1 MGFLGLVLFF
11 GGVSV
16 YIFGNVCILHGG
28 EGVEGI
34 YGIWVV
40 IGGWHEFISGE
51 NDLIGVAEVEL
62 TVHI

>member
-1 MGFLGLVLFF
+1 M
-11 GGVSV
+11 
-16 YIFGNVCILHGG
+16 
-28 EGVEGI
+28 VEGI
-34 YGIWVV
+34 DGIWVV